1 MPAVDP
7 IVVEQIRA
15 ASRQLVRELGFLQ
28 DTLAAT
34 DYPPSAVHALLE
46 LDARDAVGASQLA
59 DCLQL
64 EKSSV
69 SRMLRKLIAA
79 GELRERTSAED
90 GRAKQ
95 LRLSARG
102 RRTVQGIHA
111 FARAQVEAA
120 LAPLPAQAQ
129 ADIGR
134 GLAAYAAAL
143 QAQRTGAAPPAPE
156 APRIVAG
163 YRPGA
168 IGRIADMHGTYYAR
182 HAGFG
187 QFFEAKV
194 AAGVAEFSARLER
207 PGNGL
212 WLAMQAQ
219 RIVGAIAIDGEDLG
233 NGEAHLRWFVVDD
246 GLRGSGSGRQL
257 LQQAL
262 QFCDAQGFAATR
274 LWTFAGLDAARR
286 LYEAHGFALAQ
297 QCEGD
302 QWGAS
307 VIEQVF
313 VRLRPAVAAPVQ
325 SSRRQDG

>member
-7 IVVEQIRA
+7 VVVEQVRA
-15 ASRQLVRELGFLQ
+15 ASRQLVRELGFLR

-46 LDARDAVGASQLA
+46 IGARGAVGASQLA

-79 GELRERTSAED
+79 GELHERASAED

-102 RRTVQGIHA
+102 RRTLQGIHA

-129 ADIGR
+129 AEIGR
-134 GLAAYAAAL
+134 GLAHYAAAL
-143 QAQRTGAAPPAPE
+143 QARRSGAAPPAPE
-156 APRIVAG
+156 ATRIVAG

-168 IGRIADMHGTYYAR
+168 IGRIAEMHAAFYAR

-194 AAGVAEFSARLER
+194 AAAVAEFSARLEH
-207 PGNGL
+207 PGNGV
-212 WLAMQAQ
+212 WLAVQEQ
-219 RIVGAIAIDGEDLG
+219 RIVGAIAIDGQDLG

-246 GLRGSGSGRQL
+246 GLRGSGIGRQL

-262 QFCDAQGFAATR
+262 HFCDGQGFAATR

-286 LYEAHGFALAQ
+286 LYEAHGFALVQ
-297 QCEGD
+297 QCAGD
-302 QWGAS
+302 QWGAT
-307 VIEQVF
+307 VTEQVF
-313 VRLRPAVAAPVQ
+313 VRLRPA
-325 SSRRQDG
+325 S

>member
-7 IVVEQIRA
+7 VVVEQIRA

-46 LDARDAVGASQLA
+46 IDARDAVGASQLA

-79 GELRERTSAED
+79 GELRERASAED

-134 GLAAYAAAL
+134 GLARYAAAL
-143 QAQRTGAAPPAPE
+143 QAQRDGAAPPAPE
-156 APRIVAG
+156 PEATRIVGG

-168 IGRIADMHGTYYAR
+168 IGRIAEMHATFYAR

-187 QFFEAKV
+187 QFFEARV
-194 AAGVAEFSARLER
+194 AAGVAEFTARLER

-212 WLAMQAQ
+212 WLALQAQ

-246 GLRGSGSGRQL
+246 GLRGSGIGRQL

-262 QFCDAQGFAATR
+262 HFCDAQGFGATR

-297 QCEGD
+297 QCAGD
-302 QWGAS
+302 QWGAT

-313 VRLRPAVAAPVQ
+313 VRPRPVC
-325 SSRRQDG
+325 